1 VPLNPFIWEY
11 AIEDGVPREPFARET
26 ALQLKAGTHVALFGP
41 RGTGKTSFTLELR
54 RELGRDHEADAP
66 PWQMLRIDLR
76 RAISLPAFIG
86 ATRNALDRHPDG
98 QLRRRAGDAWRRLEK
113 SIGINLGVVAAGVR
127 TGGRQALNEAEVLH
141 DQLHALTQ
149 ATDRLVIVFDEFQ
162 RLNSCPGEP
171 LSIIRSA
178 LMEPEAGGKVSLL
191 LTGSLREKLELML
204 HTDTEPIWDQTHDV
218 ALPSIDAEPFAAF
231 LEHAFEASGKPI
243 DERAADLLVELTDA
257 HPKRTQ
263 HLAWQAWEATEDGER
278 VDSDAVQAA
287 FDQLLSTRSHSTDFG
302 SIVDG
307 LLAGEDSDGNG
318 AKALFLV
325 ASGASPG
332 SRSAPPRY
340 GLSGPDAAKRALER
354 LRARGVVEG
363 LGSDWRIVDP
373 LFAEWLRRNDP
384 LAIEP
389 PTLPETDKRAASLS

>member
-1 VPLNPFIWEY
+1 
-11 AIEDGVPREPFARET
+11 
-26 ALQLKAGTHVALFGP
+26 
-41 RGTGKTSFTLELR
+41 
-54 RELGRDHEADAP
+54 
-66 PWQMLRIDLR
+66 
-76 RAISLPAFIG
+76 
-86 ATRNALDRHPDG
+86 
-98 QLRRRAGDAWRRLEK
+98 
-113 SIGINLGVVAAGVR
+113 
-127 TGGRQALNEAEVLH
+127 
-141 DQLHALTQ
+141 
-149 ATDRLVIVFDEFQ
+149 
-162 RLNSCPGEP
+162 
-171 LSIIRSA
+171 
-178 LMEPEAGGKVSLL
+178 
-191 LTGSLREKLELML
+191 
-204 HTDTEPIWDQTHDV
+204 
-218 ALPSIDAEPFAAF
+218 
-231 LEHAFEASGKPI
+231 
-243 DERAADLLVELTDA
+243 LTDA

-263 HLAWQAWEATEDGER
+263 HLAWQTWETTEDGER

-332 SRSAPPRY
+332 SRTAPPRY

-363 LGSDWRIVDP
+363 SGSDWRIVDP

-389 PTLPETDKRAASLS
+389 SGLA

>member
-1 VPLNPFIWEY
+1 MPLNPFIWEY
-11 AIEDGVPREPFARET
+11 AIQDGVPREPFARET

-54 RELGRDHEADAP
+54 RELRRDHEADAP

-86 ATRNALDRHPDG
+86 ATRTALSRHPDG

-113 SIGINLGVVAAGVR
+113 SIGINLGIVAAGVR
-127 TGGRQALNEAEVLH
+127 TGGRQVLNEAEVLH

-149 ATDRLVIVFDEFQ
+149 VSDHLVVVFDEFQ
-162 RLNSCPGEP
+162 RLSSCPGEP

-178 LMEPEAGGKVSLL
+178 LMEPEAGGRISLL

-218 ALPSIDAEPFAAF
+218 ALPPIAAASFATY
-231 LEHAFEASGKPI
+231 LEHSFAASGKPI
-243 DERAADLLVELTDA
+243 DERAVEVLVELTEA

-263 HLAWQAWEATEDGER
+263 HLAWQAWEATDDGER

-302 SIVDG
+302 AIVDG

-332 SRSAPPRY
+332 SRAAPPRY
-340 GLSGPDAAKRALER
+340 GLSGPDTAKRALER

-363 LGSDWRIVDP
+363 SGSGWRIVDP

-389 PTLPETDKRAASLS
+389 LPPPEG